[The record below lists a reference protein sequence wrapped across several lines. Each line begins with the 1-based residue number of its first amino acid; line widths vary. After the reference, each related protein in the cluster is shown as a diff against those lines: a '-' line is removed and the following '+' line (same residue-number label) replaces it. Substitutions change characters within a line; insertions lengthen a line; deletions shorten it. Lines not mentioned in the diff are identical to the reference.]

1 MNIRYVLGGFAAL
14 MLGGQAALAQ
24 APAPAAPV
32 APAPPGSGMLAF
44 MDRDGD
50 GKVSLNDWLNV
61 QLPKLAKFDTDAD
74 GMLSYAEF
82 KESLEGP
89 AKRDA
94 ERSFK
99 LFDVETTR
107 NKLTQREFLGYHAFV
122 FKTFL
127 DTNHDGELSQ
137 KEWDKLLAGLR

>member
-1 MNIRYVLGGFAAL
+1 MIIRCVAGGLAAL
-14 MLGGQAALAQ
+14 VLGGQAALAQ
-24 APAPAAPV
+24 APV
-32 APAPPGSGMLAF
+32 PPGSGLLAF

-50 GKVSLNDWLNV
+50 GKVSLNDYLNV

-74 GMLSYAEF
+74 GMLSYIEF

-89 AKRDA
+89 AKKNA

-99 LFDVETTR
+99 SFDVDTAR

-122 FKTFL
+122 FKSFL

-137 KEWDKLLAGLR
+137 KEWDKLLASLK

>member
-1 MNIRYVLGGFAAL
+1 MIIRYVVGGLAAL
-14 MLGGQAALAQ
+14 VLGGQTALAQ
-24 APAPAAPV
+24 APAP
-32 APAPPGSGMLAF
+32 PGSGVLAF

-74 GMLSYAEF
+74 GMLSYTEF

-89 AKRDA
+89 AKKNA

-99 LFDVETTR
+99 SFDVDTAR

-122 FKTFL
+122 FKAFL
-127 DTNHDGELSQ
+127 DTNHDDELSQ
-137 KEWDKLLAGLR
+137 KEWDKLLASLK